1 MSKKSFPVGTQY
13 CGDIGILLDLD
24 HDIDRLCIE
33 IEVVSLYDIFFQYHN
48 DVVAIMQR
56 NIKRHVVPIFGVV
69 LTSDEDRNGM
79 NNNGKHV
86 DLFHLSNYS
95 DKLYGDIVYKMQ
107 VEMSNFIQ
115 VLASLLF
122 AAISEF

>member
-1 MSKKSFPVGTQY
+1 
-13 CGDIGILLDLD
+13 
-24 HDIDRLCIE
+24 
-33 IEVVSLYDIFFQYHN
+33 
-48 DVVAIMQR
+48 
-56 NIKRHVVPIFGVV
+56 
-69 LTSDEDRNGM
+69 M

-95 DKLYGDIVYKMQ
+95 DKVYGDIVYKMQ